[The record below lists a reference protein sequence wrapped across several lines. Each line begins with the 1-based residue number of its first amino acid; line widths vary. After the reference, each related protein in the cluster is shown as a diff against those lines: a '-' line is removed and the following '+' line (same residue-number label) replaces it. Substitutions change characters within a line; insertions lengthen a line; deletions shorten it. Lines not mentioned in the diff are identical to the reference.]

1 MKTILLSVFI
11 GLSICFS
18 ACKKNEGTGGA
29 ATIKGSILGKKYN
42 GIGVLIAEYPM
53 AKEDVFIIYGNS
65 NSYFDD
71 KIETS
76 YDGSFEFRNLQ
87 PGNYTVFCYS
97 KSPNS
102 PSGDTTIIMDVN
114 ISNKK
119 DTKDLGV
126 IEVRD

>member
-1 MKTILLSVFI
+1 MFI
-11 GLSICFS
+11 CISLFFYG
-18 ACKKNEGTGGA
+18 CKKNEGTGGA
-29 ATIKGSILGKKYN
+29 ATIKGSILAKKYN
-42 GIGVLIAEYPM
+42 AINVLIAEYPL
-53 AKEDVFIIYGNS
+53 AKEDVYIIYGNS

-76 YDGSFEFRNLQ
+76 YDGSFEFRGLQ
-87 PGNYTVFCYS
+87 PGDYTVFCYS
-97 KSPNS
+97 KSPSS
-102 PSGDTTIIMDVN
+102 PSGDTTVVLNVN